1 MTKRETMM
9 RQERMGKGTV
19 KMRKRKGMRTEGT
32 EMRVEGTEM
41 RVEGTEMRMEGTEM
55 RMEETEMRMEGT
67 EMRME
72 ETEMRTEGTEMRTK
86 GTEMRM
92 EGTEMRTKGTE
103 MRLEGLGLEMK
114 MRKGTE
120 MREVRRGRTMGR
132 WPWVIMR
139 TTIMTTYTWVMI
151 VVLMSGWRLVG

>member
-19 KMRKRKGMRTEGT
+19 KMRKRKRKRKRKGTGMMRKRKEMRT
-32 EMRVEGTEM
+32 
-41 RVEGTEMRMEGTEM
+41 EGTEMRMEGTEM
-55 RMEETEMRMEGT
+55 RMEGT
-67 EMRME
+67 EMRL
-72 ETEMRTEGTEMRTK
+72 EGS
-86 GTEMRM
+86 G
-92 EGTEMRTKGTE
+92 
-103 MRLEGLGLEMK
+103 LEGLGLEMK

-139 TTIMTTYTWVMI
+139 TTIMTTYTWVMTAR
-151 VVLMSGWRLVG
+151 LMSGWRLVG

>member
-72 ETEMRTEGTEMRTK
+72 ETEMRTK
-86 GTEMRM
+86 GTEMRL
-92 EGTEMRTKGTE
+92 EGSG
-103 MRLEGLGLEMK
+103 LEGLGLEMK

-139 TTIMTTYTWVMI
+139 TTIMTTYTWVMTAR
-151 VVLMSGWRLVG
+151 LMSGWRLVG

>member
-9 RQERMGKGTV
+9 RQERMGK
-19 KMRKRKGMRTEGT
+19 
-32 EMRVEGTEM
+32 
-41 RVEGTEMRMEGTEM
+41 
-55 RMEETEMRMEGT
+55 
-67 EMRME
+67 

-86 GTEMRM
+86 GTEMGM

-103 MRLEGLGLEMK
+103 MRLEGSGLEGLGLEMK

-139 TTIMTTYTWVMI
+139 TTIMTTYTWVMTAR
-151 VVLMSGWRLVG
+151 LMSGWRLVG

>member
-72 ETEMRTEGTEMRTK
+72 GTEMRK
-86 GTEMRM
+86 
-92 EGTEMRTKGTE
+92 
-103 MRLEGLGLEMK
+103 
-114 MRKGTE
+114 
-120 MREVRRGRTMGR
+120 VRRGRTMGR

-139 TTIMTTYTWVMI
+139 TTIMTTYTWVMTAR
-151 VVLMSGWRLVG
+151 LMSGWRLVG

>member
-19 KMRKRKGMRTEGT
+19 KMRKRKRKRKRKGTGMMRKRKEMRTEGT

-41 RVEGTEMRMEGTEM
+41 RVERTEMRMEGTE
-55 RMEETEMRMEGT
+55 R
-67 EMRME
+67 
-72 ETEMRTEGTEMRTK
+72 RTK
-86 GTEMRM
+86 GTEMRL
-92 EGTEMRTKGTE
+92 EGSG
-103 MRLEGLGLEMK
+103 LEGLGLEMK

-139 TTIMTTYTWVMI
+139 TTIMTTYTWVMTAR
-151 VVLMSGWRLVG
+151 LMSGWRLVG

>member
-19 KMRKRKGMRTEGT
+19 KMRKRKRK
-32 EMRVEGTEM
+32 RK
-41 RVEGTEMRMEGTEM
+41 R
-55 RMEETEMRMEGT
+55 
-67 EMRME
+67 
-72 ETEMRTEGTEMRTK
+72 K

-103 MRLEGLGLEMK
+103 MRLEGSELEGLGLEMK

-139 TTIMTTYTWVMI
+139 TTIMTTYTWVMTAR
-151 VVLMSGWRLVG
+151 LMSGWRLVG

>member
-19 KMRKRKGMRTEGT
+19 KMRKRKRKRKRKGTGMMRKRKEMRTEGT

-41 RVEGTEMRMEGTEM
+41 RTEGKEMRLEGS
-55 RMEETEMRMEGT
+55 G
-67 EMRME
+67 
-72 ETEMRTEGTEMRTK
+72 
-86 GTEMRM
+86 
-92 EGTEMRTKGTE
+92 
-103 MRLEGLGLEMK
+103 LEGLGLEMK

-139 TTIMTTYTWVMI
+139 TTIMTTYTWGMTAR
-151 VVLMSGWRLVG
+151 LMSGWRLVG

>member
-19 KMRKRKGMRTEGT
+19 KMRKRKRKRKRKGT
-32 EMRVEGTEM
+32 G
-41 RVEGTEMRMEGTEM
+41 
-55 RMEETEMRMEGT
+55 
-67 EMRME
+67 
-72 ETEMRTEGTEMRTK
+72 MRTK

-103 MRLEGLGLEMK
+103 MRLEGSGLEGLGLEMK

-139 TTIMTTYTWVMI
+139 TTIMTTYTWVMTAR
-151 VVLMSGWRLVG
+151 LMSGWRLVG